1 MHPVSRITAVLVT
14 AVVIGLSPPL
24 ALSVADDLGAFSFG
38 PRFESLGGSDVES
51 LIERDFFAYDI
62 NYLERKAEFGQLLHD
77 LARRLA
83 AEQMAGNDMACSNQ
97 IFLEAK
103 WLYHYTAD
111 WSRLDRQLRRLE
123 VSLENPN
130 QEIANRQSPED
141 GSWGVCY
148 DEWFLKV
155 EATFIALLALY
166 AESKTPEHPITLGD
180 RVNTPDKLIA
190 YLEGLVISNVAK
202 TGVDKRS
209 ELGSAATILT
219 SAYFKDYLQTF
230 LAEDVKGIPRNL
242 GEYPVESFKTAYKQ
256 FLEEWQDPETGYWG
270 AWYRSEDRFFKSTDL
285 SITYHIVAYRR
296 GDVAHWP
303 RIIDTTFR
311 IKPEPYPYGWL
322 HNGTYIDHHNYDV
335 AKIFRYGWQHMMEFQ
350 KEKARQEIQKM
361 LNWSLSE
368 SLTPDGVFKNNPE
381 FFSSV
386 AADFYF
392 GVSFLD
398 VIGFWDPSKRFWTDG
413 AFDNASALCCKI
425 KRRLAALGLKAQ
437 PAQSAIDRLNGS
449 CAVCPAQ

>member
-1 MHPVSRITAVLVT
+1 MVARSEAKAWAMYPGSRITAVLVT
-14 AVVIGLSPPL
+14 AVVIFLSSPL
-24 ALSVADDLGAFSFG
+24 ALAVADDLGEFSFG
-38 PRFESLGGSDVES
+38 ARFESLGGSDVET
-51 LIERDFFAYDI
+51 LIERDFIAHDA
-62 NYLERKAEFGQLLHD
+62 NYLERRTEFAQPLHD
-77 LARRLA
+77 LARRLT

-111 WSRLDRQLRRLE
+111 WPRLDRQLRRLE
-123 VSLENPN
+123 VSLENPD
-130 QEIANRQSPED
+130 QDFAHRQSSED

-166 AESKTPEHPITLGD
+166 AESKAPEYPITLGD

-219 SAYFKDYLQTF
+219 STYFKDYLQAF
-230 LAEDVKGIPRNL
+230 LTESVKGIPRNL

-256 FLEEWQDPETGYWG
+256 FLKKWQDPGTGYWG
-270 AWYRSEDRFFKSTDL
+270 AWYRSEDRLFKSTDL

-303 RIIDTTFR
+303 RIIDTTFH

-322 HNGTYIDHHNYDV
+322 HNGMY
-335 AKIFRYGWQHMMEFQ
+335 
-350 KEKARQEIQKM
+350 
-361 LNWSLSE
+361 
-368 SLTPDGVFKNNPE
+368 
-381 FFSSV
+381 
-386 AADFYF
+386 
-392 GVSFLD
+392 
-398 VIGFWDPSKRFWTDG
+398 
-413 AFDNASALCCKI
+413 
-425 KRRLAALGLKAQ
+425 
-437 PAQSAIDRLNGS
+437 
-449 CAVCPAQ
+449 